1 MRRTEFIEKMGAIDP
16 QYVSEAANYRPKRA
30 NYIKVIAIAA
40 CLAMMLTTLTVWA
53 FTMTVEKSTYDT
65 ICKLAET
72 KDGVFSTE
80 KLDQKEIFFDL
91 SQENL
96 NEIFSAFDVILAE
109 NETVELYYDEF
120 VKLTLEKY
128 KADYTLNNG
137 KIIVKTDVNTNALK
151 YVMFASVY
159 LENFPEYIAYVQNE
173 EERMYTNFAAV
184 YDFVVSFDYEKNGYD
199 NATEYYRAN
208 RSDTK
213 SLSDKTYMFKAYE
226 IDVYVMKNNHYGD
239 PADNLLSMLNPDATS
254 RQERMSQEYN
264 ISDLPPE
271 ILEQFKDL
279 LTD

>member
-1 MRRTEFIEKMGAIDP
+1 MKKINFSDIMSNVGDRHIE
-16 QYVSEAANYRPKRA
+16 EAANYRPKKMKSLR
-30 NYIKVIAIAA
+30 VIAIAA
-40 CLAMMLTTLTVWA
+40 CFAMMLTTLTVWA
-53 FTMTVEKSTYDT
+53 FTQTMEKSAYDT
-65 ICKLAET
+65 ICDLADT
-72 KDGVFSTE
+72 GDGVFSVS

-96 NEIFSAFDVILAE
+96 NEIFSAFDIILE
-109 NETVELYYDEF
+109 KNETVELYYDEF

-159 LENFPEYIAYVQNE
+159 LENFPEYVAYVQNE

>member
-1 MRRTEFIEKMGAIDP
+1 MKQTEFIEKMSGIDP
-16 QYVSEAANYRPKRA
+16 KFVSEAANYRPKRA

-40 CLAMMLTTLTVWA
+40 CFAMMLTTLTVWA

-65 ICKLAET
+65 ICELAET

-96 NEIFSAFDVILAE
+96 NEIFSAFDVILEE

-128 KADYTLNNG
+128 EADYTLNNR
-137 KIIVKTDVNTNALK
+137 KIIVKTDVNTNVLK

-159 LENFPEYIAYVQNE
+159 LENFPEYVAYVQNE

>member
-1 MRRTEFIEKMGAIDP
+1 MKQTEFIEKMSGIDP
-16 QYVSEAANYRPKRA
+16 KFVSEAANYRPKRA

-40 CLAMMLTTLTVWA
+40 CFAMMLTTLTVWGLTQ
-53 FTMTVEKSTYDT
+53 TMEKSAYDT
-65 ICKLAET
+65 ICDLADT
-72 KDGVFSTE
+72 RDGVFSVS

-96 NEIFSAFDVILAE
+96 NEIFSAFDVILEE
-109 NETVELYYDEF
+109 NDTVELYYDEF

-128 KADYTLNNG
+128 EADYTLNNR
-137 KIIVKTDVNTNALK
+137 KIIVKNDVNTNVLK

-159 LENFPEYIAYVQNE
+159 LENFPEYVAYVQNE
-173 EERMYTNFAAV
+173 EDRMYTNFAAV

-239 PADNLLSMLNPDATS
+239 PADNLLSMLNPGITG
-254 RQERMSQEYN
+254 RQESMSKTNN

>member
-1 MRRTEFIEKMGAIDP
+1 MKQTEFIEKMNGIDP
-16 QYVSEAANYRPKRA
+16 KFVSEAANYKPKRA

-53 FTMTVEKSTYDT
+53 LTMTVEKSTYDT
-65 ICKLAET
+65 ICELAET
-72 KDGVFSTE
+72 KDGVFSVS
-80 KLDQKEIFFDL
+80 KLDQNEIFFDL

-96 NEIFSAFDVILAE
+96 NDIFSAFDVILEE
-109 NETVELYYDEF
+109 NDTVELYYDEF

-128 KADYTLNNG
+128 EADYTLNNR
-137 KIIVKTDVNTNALK
+137 KIIVKTDVNTNVLK

-159 LENFPEYIAYVQNE
+159 LENFPEYVAYVQNE